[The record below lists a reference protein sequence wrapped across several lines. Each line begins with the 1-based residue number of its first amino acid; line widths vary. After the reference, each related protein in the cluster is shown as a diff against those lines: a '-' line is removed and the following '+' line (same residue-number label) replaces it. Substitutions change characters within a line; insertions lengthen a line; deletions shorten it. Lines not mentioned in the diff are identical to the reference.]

1 MDGTVAVFDVGKTN
15 KKLTIF
21 DSRLRSVDKRYRS
34 FESRVVDGIELEPI
48 EEIREW
54 LLDSLADLAR
64 SHRIEAVGI
73 TTHGAGVVTVDNEGA
88 IACPVV
94 SYTHIPPEDIH
105 DRFFAAVGDRDELQ
119 RSTATIELKPLINP
133 AKLLF
138 FTQEMWPDEFAR
150 IRHILFFPQY
160 FAWVLT
166 GKASADYTYV
176 GCHSYLWDFHAWSW
190 SGVTDA
196 LGIRAM
202 VAEAP
207 WRSWEAV
214 GTIRPTV
221 AERTGISPETP
232 VTVGIHDSNASLLPY
247 LLKKKGEDFVLNS
260 TGTWCVAMNP
270 GPLGEGMP
278 AEFEGDEIGKSV
290 FFNISAFGRPVKTT
304 ILMGGLEFGT
314 YTEILKDIH
323 KTDTLPDFNKG
334 LYQRIIDRRRHFIV
348 PGVVPGT
355 GQFPDSRARVV
366 DGEREYALDEIRSG
380 AVIPPLFQDLP
391 VSYAVL
397 NLSIALQSKVALQ
410 RVGLTP
416 GMSIFVEG
424 GFRHNLDY
432 NLLLAAF
439 FPDNPIFLTGIEE
452 ATSFGTALTAWAAR
466 DGEEPE
472 RYTALFEIETF
483 PVRPES
489 FRGIT
494 EYEKEFFSHI

>member
-1 MDGTVAVFDVGKTN
+1 MDGTIAVFDAGKTN

-21 DSRLRSVDKRYRS
+21 DAQLRSVDKRYRS
-34 FESRVVDGIELEPI
+34 FESRMVDGIELEPI

-54 LLDSLADLAR
+54 LLDNLADLGR
-64 SHRIEAVGI
+64 THRIEAVGI
-73 TTHGAGVVTVDNEGA
+73 TTHGAGVVTIDEDGA

-105 DRFFAAVGDRDELQ
+105 DSFFAAVGDRDELQ
-119 RSTATIELKPLINP
+119 RSTATIELKPLVNP

-138 FTQEMWPDEFAR
+138 FTKETWPREFAR
-150 IRHILFFPQY
+150 IRHVLFFPQY

-166 GKASADYTYV
+166 GKVSADYTYI
-176 GCHSYLWDFHAWSW
+176 GCHSYLWDFREWSW
-190 SGVTDA
+190 SGVARA
-196 LGIRAM
+196 LGIRPL
-202 VAEAP
+202 VAEEP
-207 WRSWEAV
+207 RRSWESV
-214 GTIRPTV
+214 GTVQSSV
-221 AERTGISPETP
+221 ARRTGLSPETP

-247 LLKKKGEDFVLNS
+247 LLKKKRENFVLNS

-270 GPLGEGMP
+270 GPLGEGMV
-278 AEFEGDEIGKSV
+278 AEFEADEIGKSV

-314 YTEILKDIH
+314 YTDILKDIH
-323 KTDTLPDFNKG
+323 KTDVLPDFNKS

-366 DGEREYALDEIRSG
+366 DGEREYDLEAIRSG
-380 AVIPPLFQDLP
+380 EVVPALFQDFP

-410 RVGLTP
+410 RVGLKP

-439 FPDNPIFLTGIEE
+439 FPDNPVFLTGIEE

-466 DGEEPE
+466 DNGEPE
-472 RYTALFEIETF
+472 RYASLFEIETF
-483 PVRPES
+483 PVHPES
-489 FRGIT
+489 FLGIA